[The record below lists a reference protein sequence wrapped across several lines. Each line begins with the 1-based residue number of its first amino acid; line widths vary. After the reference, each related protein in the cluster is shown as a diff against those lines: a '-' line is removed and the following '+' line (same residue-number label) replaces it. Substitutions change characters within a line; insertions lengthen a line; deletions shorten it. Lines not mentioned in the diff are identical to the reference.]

1 MGIDSLL
8 AGIIVNTALYSVNIG
23 IMNGA
28 SLLNL
33 NNSDTV
39 FTKAFGARKHTACGA
54 I

>member
-1 MGIDSLL
+1 MAIGMVSGFVTALLQTKMGIDSLL

-33 NNSDTV
+33 NNS
-39 FTKAFGARKHTACGA
+39 
-54 I
+54 